1 LRLCA
6 FARKQKNLK
15 SEIKIREGTF
25 LKKEELKIFIVDD
38 NERDLKLL
46 ESKLAQLDFRNVMKV
61 REGTE
66 ALELA
71 KKHLPDLIFLDFM
84 MPGIDGLTL
93 LKEIK
98 KFFPQ
103 IMVIMVTGY
112 GGIKEAVE
120 AIKLGAIDF
129 LEKPFS
135 HEVLR
140 ARVTQVNQIWEL
152 REENRK
158 LKAKMEIQFRFDPLV
173 GNSMAMLRLK
183 QTIAQVGPAEAS
195 TLIQGETGAGKEL
208 VARAIHYHSSRS
220 ENNFVPVDCSAISET
235 VMESELFGHVKGA
248 FTGAHISTLGLIRS
262 ADKGTL
268 FLDEVGELSPA
279 IQVKLLRT
287 IQEKEV
293 RPVGSTKNYRVDVRI
308 LGATNRDLAEEV
320 AQKNFR
326 EDLFYRLNV
335 ITINVPPLKDRMEDI
350 ALLARYFIKR
360 FSTDFSP
367 VKDISKEALAC
378 LENYDWP
385 GNVREQENVI
395 RRAMALGKGEIIL
408 PEDLPSNIYVSPSK
422 SSQDVDNITG
432 DSLAAFER
440 AAIHN
445 ALKKSGNNR
454 KKAAQIL
461 GIGEATLYRK
471 INKYQIN

>member
-103 IMVIMVTGY
+103 IMVIMVTGF

>member
-1 LRLCA
+1 M
-6 FARKQKNLK
+6 
-15 SEIKIREGTF
+15 
-25 LKKEELKIFIVDD
+25 KKEELKIFIVDD

-46 ESKLAQLDFRNVMKV
+46 ESKLTQLNFRNVLKV

-93 LKEIK
+93 LKKIK

-103 IMVIMVTGY
+103 IMVIMITGF

-135 HEVLR
+135 HEVLQ
-140 ARVTQVNQIWEL
+140 ARVTQVHQIWEL

-173 GNSMAMLRLK
+173 GNSMAMLKLK

-293 RPVGSTKNYRVDVRI
+293 RPVGSTKSYRVDVRI

-350 ALLARYFIKR
+350 ALLAKYFIKR

-408 PEDLPSNIYVSPSK
+408 PEDLPPNIYVSPSK

>member
-1 LRLCA
+1 M
-6 FARKQKNLK
+6 
-15 SEIKIREGTF
+15 
-25 LKKEELKIFIVDD
+25 KKEELKILIVDD
-38 NERDLKLL
+38 NEKNLKLL
-46 ESKLAQLDFRNVMKV
+46 ESKLAQLGFCNVIKARGGM
-61 REGTE
+61 E

-71 KKHLPDLIFLDFM
+71 QKHLLDLIFLDFM
-84 MPGIDGLTL
+84 MPGMDGLTL

-98 KFFPQ
+98 KVFPQ
-103 IMVIMVTGY
+103 IMVIMITAY
-112 GGIKEAVE
+112 GGVKEAVE

-129 LEKPFS
+129 LEKPLS
-135 HEVLR
+135 HEVLQ
-140 ARVTQVNQIWEL
+140 ARMTQVHQIWEL

-158 LKAKMEIQFRFDPLV
+158 LKARMEIQFRFDPLV

-195 TLIQGETGAGKEL
+195 TLIQGETGVGKEL

-268 FLDEVGELSPA
+268 FLDEVGELSPT

>member
-1 LRLCA
+1 
-6 FARKQKNLK
+6 
-15 SEIKIREGTF
+15 

-46 ESKLAQLDFRNVMKV
+46 ESKLTQLNFRNVLKV

-103 IMVIMVTGY
+103 IMVIMITGF

-135 HEVLR
+135 HEVLQ
-140 ARVTQVNQIWEL
+140 ARVTQVHQIWEL

-173 GNSMAMLRLK
+173 GNSMVMLKLK

-293 RPVGSTKNYRVDVRI
+293 RPVGSTKSYRVDVRI
-308 LGATNRDLAEEV
+308 LGATNRDLAEEI

-350 ALLARYFIKR
+350 ALLAKYFIKR

-408 PEDLPSNIYVSPSK
+408 PEDLPPNIYVSPSK

>member
-1 LRLCA
+1 M
-6 FARKQKNLK
+6 
-15 SEIKIREGTF
+15 E
-25 LKKEELKIFIVDD
+25 KEELKILIVDD
-38 NERDLKLL
+38 NEKDLKLL
-46 ESKLAQLDFRNVMKV
+46 ESKLTQLDFRNVIKA

-71 KKHLPDLIFLDFM
+71 RKHLPDLIFLDFI
-84 MPGIDGLTL
+84 MPGMDGLTL

-98 KFFPQ
+98 KVFPQ
-103 IMVIMVTGY
+103 IMVIMITGY

-140 ARVTQVNQIWEL
+140 ARVTQVHQIWEL

-195 TLIQGETGAGKEL
+195 TLIQGETGTGKEL

-308 LGATNRDLAEEV
+308 LGATNRDLAQEV

-408 PEDLPSNIYVSPSK
+408 PEDLPPNIYVPPSRL
-422 SSQDVDNITG
+422 SQDVDNITG
-432 DSLAAFER
+432 DSLAAFEK

-445 ALKKSGNNR
+445 ALEKSGKNR

-471 INKYQIN
+471 INKYRIKG

>member
-1 LRLCA
+1 
-6 FARKQKNLK
+6 
-15 SEIKIREGTF
+15 

-46 ESKLAQLDFRNVMKV
+46 ESKLTQLDFRNVMKV

-103 IMVIMVTGY
+103 IMVIMITGF

-135 HEVLR
+135 HEVLQ
-140 ARVTQVNQIWEL
+140 ARVTQVHQIWEL

-173 GNSMAMLRLK
+173 GNSMVMLKLK

-293 RPVGSTKNYRVDVRI
+293 RPVGSTKSYRVDVRI

-350 ALLARYFIKR
+350 ALLAKYFIKR

-408 PEDLPSNIYVSPSK
+408 PEDLPPNIYVSPSK

>member
-1 LRLCA
+1 M
-6 FARKQKNLK
+6 
-15 SEIKIREGTF
+15 
-25 LKKEELKIFIVDD
+25 KKEELKIFIVDD

-46 ESKLAQLDFRNVMKV
+46 ESKLTQLNFRNVLKV

-103 IMVIMVTGY
+103 IMVIMITGF

-135 HEVLR
+135 HEVLQ
-140 ARVTQVNQIWEL
+140 ARVTQVHQIWEL

-173 GNSMAMLRLK
+173 GNSMAMLKLK

-293 RPVGSTKNYRVDVRI
+293 RPVGSTKSYRVDVRI

-350 ALLARYFIKR
+350 ALLAKYFIKR

-408 PEDLPSNIYVSPSK
+408 PEDLPPNIYVSPSK